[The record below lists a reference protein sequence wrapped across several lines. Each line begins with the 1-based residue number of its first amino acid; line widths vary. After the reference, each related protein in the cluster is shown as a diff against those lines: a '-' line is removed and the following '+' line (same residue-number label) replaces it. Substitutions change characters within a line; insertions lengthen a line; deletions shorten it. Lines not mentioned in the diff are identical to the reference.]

1 MELEPPRR
9 RWVGPA
15 VLCVACLVL
24 VAVLM
29 PMVIYAAGRAASG
42 DEAARAFYFWFSLVA
57 LTLLA
62 TMVIVLVWMLLHHL
76 SVRARTRGPSKP
88 TQYVN
93 AWELAGQRFQLE
105 EEPDDTPED
114 QES

>member
-1 MELEPPRR
+1 MGNDVLLLEIPQ
-9 RWVGPA
+9 
-15 VLCVACLVL
+15 
-24 VAVLM
+24 
-29 PMVIYAAGRAASG
+29 
-42 DEAARAFYFWFSLVA
+42 
-57 LTLLA
+57 
-62 TMVIVLVWMLLHHL
+62 LLHHL